1 MSKNDI
7 GNTDPFMKYKKR
19 NHDRFLVL
27 INRVPSKAQGSL

>member
-1 MSKNDI
+1 MSKNGL

-19 NHDRFLVL
+19 KNDRFLVL